1 MILRAI
7 GPALRL
13 AILCAALR
21 QKLRKYMNWLYLAI
35 AIVLEVIATSA
46 LKASD
51 GFTRLLPSMVVV
63 VGYATAFYTL
73 SLTLR
78 TMPVGVVYAVWSG
91 VGVVLITLVG
101 WLWFKQELDIPAF
114 IGIGLIAAG
123 VIVLNFFSKA
133 VLH

>member
-1 MILRAI
+1 
-7 GPALRL
+7 
-13 AILCAALR
+13 
-21 QKLRKYMNWLYLAI
+21 MNWLYLAV

-51 GFTRLLPSMVVV
+51 GFTRLLPSLLVV
-63 VGYATAFYTL
+63 VGYAAAFYTL

-101 WLWFKQELDIPAF
+101 WLWFKQELDVPAF
-114 IGIGLIAAG
+114 IGIALISSG
-123 VIVLNFFSKA
+123 VVVLNFFSKS
-133 VLH
+133 VSH

>member
-1 MILRAI
+1 
-7 GPALRL
+7 
-13 AILCAALR
+13 
-21 QKLRKYMNWLYLAI
+21 MNWLYLAV

-51 GFTRLLPSMVVV
+51 GFTKLLPSVLVVL
-63 VGYATAFYTL
+63 GYAAAFYTL

-101 WLWFKQELDIPAF
+101 WLFFNQELDLPAF
-114 IGIGLIAAG
+114 IGIGLISSG
-123 VIVLNFFSKA
+123 VIVLNFFSRA
-133 VLH
+133 VPH